1 MHGEGKA
8 FTTNP
13 MPPIKKKPASSP
25 APVPS
30 NRPSTGKPEARR
42 KHGLVYRLFVVAVW
56 LGVLGVLLGAITAA
70 GVVTYYSSQLPDFRK
85 LTEYEPSLIT
95 KVYDRNG
102 GVIAEFA
109 KERRIWTPVEEMP
122 KLLINAYLA
131 AEDSDFYR
139 HGGYDLKAIIRA
151 ALVNALTNRKQGAST
166 ITQQVAK
173 TFLLS
178 NERTYTR
185 KIKELI
191 LSWRIEKAYSK
202 DEILEMYLN
211 RIYLGNGSY
220 GVAAA
225 AQTYFSKTLAELDVA
240 EVALLAGLPQ
250 APSRYNPLRSP
261 DKAKARRDIVIGRME
276 AEKMITPDQ
285 AAAARAS
292 ALVLNSNPLKRG
304 DDAPHFSEYI
314 RRMVE
319 QQYGSKALYEDG
331 LIIYTTVDLETQKL
345 AEKAV
350 YEGLRDY
357 DRRHGWRGPLAQ
369 LVSMDDWPK
378 QLEAMAGE
386 YSYSTRIG
394 EPAVV
399 LAVADK
405 VTVGFYDERKAT
417 LDPAS
422 LRWTGR
428 SAKSLLKVGD
438 VVMVK
443 NTKGTYA
450 LEQIPAVQG
459 ALTALDVRSGE
470 VLAMVGGLGE
480 GIGFNRAIQGK
491 RQVGSSFK
499 PFVYAAALENG
510 YTPASIIMDAPVV
523 FRHGNVSWKPQNYDG
538 KMSGP
543 TPLRVGLEKSKNLM
557 TINLA
562 QEIGLRPISDLVR
575 RMGIPDRVPTT
586 DLTVA
591 LGTVDMSLLDMT
603 AAYAVFPRGGL
614 YVPPSFISRIQ
625 DNRGNTLYRGH
636 PACEGCVAAL
646 GGSPDKTPAPPPIPA
661 TQALS
666 PQVAYQMT
674 SLLQGVVKRG
684 TGFKASK
691 LGLPL
696 GGKTG
701 TTNDYIDAWFVGF
714 SPSLAVGVWV
724 GFDKPKPMGEAETGA
739 RSALPI
745 WIDFIGP
752 AMRGKP
758 VQDFPVPDGLEFVQV
773 DADNGLL
780 PGPATTRTITEPF
793 VPGTAPTSVAQPSFW
808 EGIFGGEGTEGTGEG
823 GGGFF
828 RPGETNGGGGFNP
841 FGIF

>member
-1 MHGEGKA
+1 
-8 FTTNP
+8 
-13 MPPIKKKPASSP
+13 MPAPKKNTAKSSTPLKRPAAAKPSSASKKK
-25 APVPS
+25 
-30 NRPSTGKPEARR
+30 
-42 KHGLVYRLFVVAVW
+42 GLFYRFIVLCVW
-56 LGVLGVLLGAITAA
+56 LGVLGVLVGAIAAA
-70 GVVTYYSSQLPDFRK
+70 GIVTYYSSQLPDFRK
-85 LTEYEPSLIT
+85 LTEYQPSLIT

-102 GVIAEFA
+102 AVIAEFA
-109 KERRIWTPVEEMP
+109 KERRIWMPVEEMP
-122 KLLINAYLA
+122 KLLTNAYLA
-131 AEDSDFYR
+131 AEDTDFYR

-151 ALVNALTNRKQGAST
+151 ALVNVLTHRKQGAST

-191 LSWRIEKAYSK
+191 LSWRIEKAYTK

-225 AQTYFSKTLAELDVA
+225 AQTYFSKTLPELNVA

-250 APSRYNPLRSP
+250 APSRYNPLRNP
-261 DKAKARRDIVIGRME
+261 DKAKARRDIIIARME
-276 AEKMITPDQ
+276 KERMITPDQ
-285 AAAARAS
+285 AAAAKAS
-292 ALVLNSNPLKRG
+292 GLVLNPNPLKRG

-331 LIIYTTVDLETQKL
+331 LIIYTTLDLETQKL
-345 AEKAV
+345 AEAAV
-350 YEGLRDY
+350 YEGLREY
-357 DRRHGWRGPLAQ
+357 DHRHGWRGALAH
-369 LVSMDDWPK
+369 LENMADWDK
-378 QLEAMAGE
+378 QLEALSAN

-399 LAVADK
+399 LTAGDK
-405 VTVGFYDERKAT
+405 PTLGLYDEHKIT

-422 LRWTGR
+422 ARWTGR
-428 SAKSLLKVGD
+428 SLKSLLKVGD

-443 NTKGTYA
+443 KGKNGYA
-450 LEQIPAVQG
+450 LEQVPDVQG
-459 ALTALDVRSGE
+459 ALAAVDVRSGE
-470 VLAMVGGLGE
+470 VLAIVGGLGE
-480 GIGFNRAIQGK
+480 GIGFNRAIQAK
-491 RQVGSSFK
+491 RQVGSAFK

-523 FRHGNVSWKPQNYDG
+523 FRSGNNSWKPQNYDG

-543 TPLRVGLEKSKNLM
+543 TPLRIGLEKSKNLM

-562 QEIGLRPISDLVR
+562 QEVGLRPVSDLVR

-586 DLTVA
+586 DLTVS

-625 DNRGNTLYRGH
+625 DNHGNTLYRGH
-636 PACEGCVAAL
+636 PACEGCTSAF
-646 GGSPDKTPAPPPIPA
+646 GGSPDKVPSPPPIPA

-674 SLLQGVVKRG
+674 SLLEGVVKRG
-684 TGFKASK
+684 TGYKASK

-701 TTNDYIDAWFVGF
+701 TTNDYVDAWFMGF

-724 GFDKPKPMGEAETGA
+724 GFDKPHSLGNAETGA
-739 RSALPI
+739 RAALPI
-745 WIDFIGP
+745 WIDFMAP
-752 AMRGKP
+752 AMKSRP
-758 VQDFPVPDGLEFVQV
+758 VQDFPVPDGLEFVRV

-780 PGPATTRTITEPF
+780 PGPTTARTITEPF
-793 VPGTAPTSVAQPSFW
+793 LPGTAPTTAAQPSFW
-808 EGIFGGEGTEGTGEG
+808 DGIFGGGNDGEGNNG

-828 RPGETNGGGGFNP
+828 RPGEGNGGGGFNP